1 MAVRPAGVF
10 QAAPNRYLAT
20 GWWRPPGG
28 PSPHQ
33 VCRLPT
39 RWWMSSWL
47 AAGCESRAP
56 TSPDRVH
63 VLVGIGA
70 PRGWRLQAHGCGW
83 AVGTGQGGEWRGAD
97 PVTQYAGW

>member
-47 AAGCESRAP
+47 RPGSVAATTSPTAYMVLVGSAPRVWRCSSARVGSRAP
-56 TSPDRVH
+56 VQAAKAA
-63 VLVGIGA
+63 A
-70 PRGWRLQAHGCGW
+70 PIQ
-83 AVGTGQGGEWRGAD
+83 
-97 PVTQYAGW
+97 VTQYAGWCS